1 MKLYSFSILFA
12 LSVQVKA
19 APATTEK
26 PCLAKCE
33 DVNGETECTFIV
45 RRDVFASEVGYFTFE
60 GENGDC
66 GGTNPT
72 IGKRK
77 ESSTFFVSF

>member
-1 MKLYSFSILFA
+1 

-33 DVNGETECTFIV
+33 EVNGETECTFIV
-45 RRDVFASEVGYFTFE
+45 RRDVFASELGYFTFE
-60 GENGDC
+60 GEDGDC

-77 ESSTFFVSF
+77 ESRSFSFHFEDNNSLI